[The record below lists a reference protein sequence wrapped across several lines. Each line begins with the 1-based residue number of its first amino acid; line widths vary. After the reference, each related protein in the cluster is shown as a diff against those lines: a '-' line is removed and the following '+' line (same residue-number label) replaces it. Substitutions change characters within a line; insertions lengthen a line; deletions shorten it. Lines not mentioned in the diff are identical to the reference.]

1 MSRPTARVLAL
12 LELLQTGRRRTVGDL
27 ADRLGV
33 DERTVRRYAEHLAD
47 LGIPVEAQRGR
58 YGGYRIAPGHK
69 LPPLMLTDDEAVAVV
84 LGLTLAERAGLAST
98 GQVATASALAKVSRV
113 LPRPLSRRIDSLLA
127 TAQFT
132 APARSAAPTGA
143 DTLLALAAA
152 AQERRTVVIA
162 YTAWDGRESRRE
174 LDVYGVVLHAGR
186 WYVTGHDHAR
196 DDVRTFRLDR
206 IAAVDQGDGSYV
218 VPADFDAGTQVVAG
232 IGAVRWSHEV
242 TVVLRTTLAEAR
254 ERLPLSVGRL
264 SEHEDG
270 VLLETRAERLDG
282 MAALLAGLGWD
293 FEVVAPDALRDELV
307 ALADRL
313 RAGVGSSSPHRSSP
327 SARAVGSQ
335 LSLTPSAL
343 AADAAARKRP

>member
-12 LELLQTGRRRTVGDL
+12 LELLQTGRLRTVGDL

-33 DERTVRRYAEHLAD
+33 DERTVRRYADHLAD

-58 YGGYRIAPGHK
+58 YGGYRLAPGHK

-84 LGLTLAERAGLAST
+84 LGLTVAERAGLAST
-98 GQVATASALAKVSRV
+98 GQTATASALAKVSRV

-143 DTLLALAAA
+143 DTLLALASA
-152 AQERRTVVIA
+152 AQARRTVTIA

-174 LDVYGVVLHAGR
+174 VDVYGLVLHSGR
-186 WYVTGHDHAR
+186 WYVTGHDHGR

-206 IAAVDQGDGSYV
+206 VTAVEQGAGSYV
-218 VPADFDAGTQVVAG
+218 VPADFDAGTHVVAG
-232 IGAVRWSHEV
+232 IGAVQWAHEV
-242 TVVLRTTLAEAR
+242 TVVLRTTLAQAR
-254 ERLPLSVGRL
+254 ERLPRSVGRL
-264 SEHEDG
+264 SEHADG

-282 MAALLAGLGWD
+282 MAAMLAGLGWE
-293 FEVVAPDALRDELV
+293 FEVLSPDALRDEVLV
-307 ALADRL
+307 LAERL
-313 RAGVGSSSPHRSSP
+313 RAG
-327 SARAVGSQ
+327 
-335 LSLTPSAL
+335 
-343 AADAAARKRP
+343 AARR